1 MIGVIGKVAL
11 LRQRIFYWGFC
22 IDGLK
27 DQMSPSLQVEVI
39 PRPPA
44 GEAPERSEGEGG
56 RSFPHVETGSE
67 DFMRNVFS
75 GVICQIM
82 RFETASISGISL
94 KTTCPD
100 KFFFEI
106 SGRSGCSG

>member
-27 DQMSPSLQVEVI
+27 DQMSHSLQVEVI

-56 RSFPHVETGSE
+56 GLSRMSKLAQKISCVMYFPESFV
-67 DFMRNVFS
+67 R
-75 GVICQIM
+75 
-82 RFETASISGISL
+82 
-94 KTTCPD
+94 
-100 KFFFEI
+100 
-106 SGRSGCSG
+106 